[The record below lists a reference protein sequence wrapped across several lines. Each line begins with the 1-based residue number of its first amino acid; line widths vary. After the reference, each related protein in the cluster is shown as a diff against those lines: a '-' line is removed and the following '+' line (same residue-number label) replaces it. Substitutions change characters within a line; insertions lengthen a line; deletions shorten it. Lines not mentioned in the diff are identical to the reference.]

1 MRVIEVKNISKS
13 FGSKRVFHDFSL
25 DIKENTFVAIAGE
38 SGSGKSTLLNM
49 LGLLDSPESGDI
61 ILFGNVNVKPFS
73 LQAQRLLKTKFGY
86 LFQNFALIEEKSVA
100 YNLNLAFDKEKKAVK
115 DEKIQNALAKVG
127 LVGYE
132 QKKVFECSGGEQQRI
147 AIARLLLK
155 PCELILADEP
165 TGSLDENNKQEI
177 FSLLKQLQA
186 SGKTIVVVTHDK
198 ELMEIADKVIV
209 LEKADHAAKQAVA

>member
-1 MRVIEVKNISKS
+1 MKVIEVKNISKS

-49 LGLLDSPESGDI
+49 LGLLDSPENGDI

-73 LQAQRLLKTKFGY
+73 LQAQRLLKTKIGY

-209 LEKADHAAKQAVA
+209 LEKADHAAEQAVT

>member
-1 MRVIEVKNISKS
+1 MRVIEVKNIAKS

-25 DIKENTFVAIAGE
+25 DIEEHTFVAIVGE

-73 LQAQRLLKTKFGY
+73 LQAQRLLKTKIGY

-127 LVGYE
+127 LIGYE

>member
-1 MRVIEVKNISKS
+1 M
-13 FGSKRVFHDFSL
+13 
-25 DIKENTFVAIAGE
+25 
-38 SGSGKSTLLNM
+38 
-49 LGLLDSPESGDI
+49 
-61 ILFGNVNVKPFS
+61 
-73 LQAQRLLKTKFGY
+73 
-86 LFQNFALIEEKSVA
+86 
-100 YNLNLAFDKEKKAVK
+100 
-115 DEKIQNALAKVG
+115 KIQNALAKVG
-127 LVGYE
+127 LIGYE

-209 LEKADHAAKQAVA
+209 LEKADHAAKQAVT

>member
-1 MRVIEVKNISKS
+1 MKVIEVKNISKS

-49 LGLLDSPESGDI
+49 LGLLDSPENGDI

-73 LQAQRLLKTKFGY
+73 LQAQRLLKTKIGY

>member
-1 MRVIEVKNISKS
+1 MKVIEVKNISKS

-49 LGLLDSPESGDI
+49 LGLLDSPENGDI

-73 LQAQRLLKTKFGY
+73 LQAQRLLKTKIGY

-209 LEKADHAAKQAVA
+209 LEKADHAAKQAVT

>member
-1 MRVIEVKNISKS
+1 M
-13 FGSKRVFHDFSL
+13 
-25 DIKENTFVAIAGE
+25 
-38 SGSGKSTLLNM
+38 
-49 LGLLDSPESGDI
+49 
-61 ILFGNVNVKPFS
+61 
-73 LQAQRLLKTKFGY
+73 
-86 LFQNFALIEEKSVA
+86 IEEKSVA

-127 LVGYE
+127 LIGYE

-209 LEKADHAAKQAVA
+209 LEKTDHAAKQAVA

>member
-49 LGLLDSPESGDI
+49 LGLLDSPENGDI

-73 LQAQRLLKTKFGY
+73 LQAQRLLKTKIGY

-127 LVGYE
+127 LIRYE

-209 LEKADHAAKQAVA
+209 LEKADHAAKQAVT

>member
-1 MRVIEVKNISKS
+1 MKVIEVKNISKS

-49 LGLLDSPESGDI
+49 LGLLDSPENGDI

-73 LQAQRLLKTKFGY
+73 LQAQRLLKTKIGY

-209 LEKADHAAKQAVA
+209 LEKTDHAAKQAVA